1 MIAPLISDF
10 YRLIFAFLVTVGAAN
25 MTPSEIEAQGN
36 CDGYIP
42 MAELFGLPGR
52 DASRVM
58 FRESRCDP
66 TAINPRDVNGG
77 SYGLMQI
84 NAIHIKDVEK
94 RPWLW
99 EGVGEC
105 LVEDTDDL
113 LVGWKNLCFGS
124 YLYRKSG
131 WAPWA
136 WFDG

>member
-1 MIAPLISDF
+1 
-10 YRLIFAFLVTVGAAN
+10 
-25 MTPSEIEAQGN
+25 
-36 CDGYIP
+36 
-42 MAELFGLPGR
+42 MAE
-52 DASRVM
+52 
-58 FRESRCDP
+58 
-66 TAINPRDVNGG
+66 N
-77 SYGLMQI
+77 YGLVQQVI
-84 NAIHIKDVEK
+84 GPTVDLEFDSDNLPEILNAIHIKDVEK